1 MFVKDPL
8 GVYSCAMFSRAS
20 WSQPLHQVAATM
32 TAGGVVPHIQGGRDL
47 PSLGQDPTDAER
59 VWLGAACGHLW
70 ASRERESVEA
80 GCGSPQRKFLNVGDD
95 RLGSTTWARSA
106 TLEPVMPGKPP
117 VQISVTRGPMVA
129 TLSRFDA

>member
-1 MFVKDPL
+1 M
-8 GVYSCAMFSRAS
+8 YSCAMFSRAS

-47 PSLGQDPTDAER
+47 PSLGQDPTDSER

-80 GCGSPQRKFLNVGDD
+80 GMWLPPKKVSECG
-95 RLGSTTWARSA
+95 
-106 TLEPVMPGKPP
+106 
-117 VQISVTRGPMVA
+117 
-129 TLSRFDA
+129 